1 MNKFLTTLNLLLA
14 LVLVGTIGIAQ
25 SSSASAAN
33 GTVSACANKQTG
45 VLRIAPPKC
54 KSTEKSV
61 TWNMQGAQGER
72 GPRGWDGSD
81 ATVQTSLKTIS
92 YLGSPSLFSPCGS
105 GTSGF
110 DSYYVYDSFFFS
122 ANNLTSSI
130 YWAEVPTCYMS
141 FYVVD

>member
-1 MNKFLTTLNLLLA
+1 MNKFLTTLNLFLA
-14 LVLVGTIGIAQ
+14 IVLVSAIGITQ

-61 TWNMQGAQGER
+61 AWNMHGPQGEQ

-81 ATVQTSLKTIS
+81 ASVQTTLKTIS
-92 YLGSPSLFSPCGS
+92 YLGNPGAFSPCGS
-105 GTSGF
+105 GSTSL
-110 DSYYVYDSFFFS
+110 DSYYVYDSFLVS

-130 YWAEVPTCYMS
+130 YWTKVPTCYMS